1 MSTISDKMVTRL
13 EFSLDYDGVCEDV
26 ELFQVGDN
34 DLTDEVDY
42 DKVDDFVKKLIEV
55 DGFFV
60 SEHRTEVSI
69 GWDGEGKMIVFF
81 RYFNSPDD
89 GNFDDTEIVIEPIEF
104 TW

>member
-1 MSTISDKMVTRL
+1 MTISDKMVTRL
-13 EFSLDYDGVCEDV
+13 EFSLDYNGDCEDV
-26 ELFQVGDN
+26 ELFQVGDE
-34 DLTDEVDY
+34 DLTNEVEFN
-42 DKVDDFVKKLIEV
+42 KIDDFVKKLIEV

-69 GWDGEGKMIVFF
+69 GWDGTGKMVVFF

-89 GNFDDTEIVIEPIEF
+89 RDFDDTEIVIEPIEF

>member
-1 MSTISDKMVTRL
+1 MTISDKMVTRL
-13 EFSLDYDGVCEDV
+13 EFTLDYNGDCEDV
-26 ELFQVGDN
+26 ELFQVGDE
-34 DLTDEVDY
+34 DLTNEVEFN
-42 DKVDDFVKKLIEV
+42 KIDDFVEKLIEV

-69 GWDGEGKMIVFF
+69 GWDGTGKMVVFF

-89 GNFDDTEIVIEPIEF
+89 GDFDDTEIVIEPIEF